1 MRSDLRTRMGLI
13 FSLGLLLLIISSII
27 MTLVVTGLMDRDQ
40 AAVEL
45 LHRQIALA
53 KRIPQVV
60 AAGQLTEWEAIVR
73 QTEQTLLVMVQ
84 GGVIAD
90 GAGRS
95 HTLPPL
101 NDEPLLTAM
110 QQATQTWQGLR
121 RRVDLVIGGSE
132 RDRAG
137 ALADLEALQTRWL
150 AALEGLIQ
158 GYNAT
163 TRENL
168 AWLRGIQMAFFLSAV
183 VLLLEAYWLTHRTL
197 VMPVETL
204 QQAAQ
209 RITQGDL
216 TTPVESVGSTEFR
229 ELAQT
234 LETMRVALK
243 QSQDLLRQD
252 ADHLA
257 AQVAQRT
264 QTLAT
269 LYQVITI
276 ASRSLNPV
284 ELLESALLKTLD
296 VMGLELGGIWL
307 LASAAQ
313 DILPPESGHQP
324 ECEVLRLAAHHGFQP
339 ELLAEITCLPLAG
352 TLTGQVAQTGLPLTV
367 SNITQENVLVR
378 AALAGAQVHSLA
390 AVPLQTK
397 AQLWGVMDILTLS
410 ERSFTVEEM
419 ALLVS
424 IAQQISLALEN
435 ITLLRRMQRQTR
447 RVALLEERERIAA
460 EMHDSVAQTLGYLH
474 LQLDRAAQLA
484 ATSAQP
490 ALAAEL
496 TRWRQV
502 LEQTS
507 LEVRRFIGQLSQPP
521 PAPALLQELVAQA
534 ITAFYSPT
542 GAQLQLQ
549 DALPA
554 PLHLPAAIH
563 TQVSRILGEALH
575 NTRHA
580 QARQVTVRLSQE
592 GDELRL
598 TVADDGQGF
607 DPAQPLTDGE
617 HHFGLRVMQARAA
630 RIGGRLEIHSAP
642 GQGTTVTLHWPVE
655 GNSPL
660 HWRSP
665 AVGEN

>member
-13 FSLGLLLLIISSII
+13 FSLGLLLLIVGSIV

-45 LHRQIALA
+45 IHRQIALA
-53 KRIPQVV
+53 KQIPQVA
-60 AAGQLTEWEAIVR
+60 AAGQLNEWEAIVH
-73 QTEQTLLVMVQ
+73 QTEQTLLLIVQ
-84 GGVIAD
+84 GGVIPD
-90 GAGRS
+90 SVGRP
-95 HTLPPL
+95 HTLPPASG
-101 NDEPLLTAM
+101 EPLMTEL
-110 QQATQTWQGLR
+110 QQATQSWQGLR
-121 RRVDLVIGGSE
+121 RRVDLIIGGSE
-132 RDRAG
+132 RDRAE
-137 ALADLEALQTRWL
+137 ALADLEPLQARWL
-150 AALEGLIQ
+150 AALEELIQ
-158 GYNAT
+158 IYNAT

-204 QQAAQ
+204 QRAAQ

-216 TTPVESVGSTEFR
+216 ITPVESAGSTEFR

-234 LETMRVALK
+234 LEAMRGALK

-307 LASAAQ
+307 LAAVAQ
-313 DILPPESGHQP
+313 DILPTESGRQP
-324 ECEVLRLAAHHGFQP
+324 ECEALRLAAHHGFQP

-378 AALAGAQVHSLA
+378 AALASARVHSLA

-410 ERSFTVEEM
+410 ERSFTAEEM

-435 ITLLRRMQRQTR
+435 IILLQRTQQQAQ

-460 EMHDSVAQTLGYLH
+460 EMHDGLAQTLGYLH
-474 LQLDRAAQLA
+474 LQLDRAARLA
-484 ATSAQP
+484 AETAPP
-490 ALAAEL
+490 ALAADLSNQRE
-496 TRWRQV
+496 V
-502 LEQTS
+502 LEQAS

-521 PAPALLQELVAQA
+521 PAPLLLQELLAQTLA
-534 ITAFYSPT
+534 AFRLPM
-542 GAQLQLQ
+542 GVRLVVQ
-549 DALPA
+549 DELPGPVLLPA
-554 PLHLPAAIH
+554 TVHPQIA
-563 TQVSRILGEALH
+563 RILSEALQ

-580 QARQVTVRLSQE
+580 RAGQITVRVARQGALLCLS
-592 GDELRL
+592 
-598 TVADDGQGF
+598 VADDGQGF
-607 DPAQPLTDGE
+607 NPTQPLTAGE

-630 RIGGRLEIHSAP
+630 RIGGRLELRSAP
-642 GQGTTVTLHWPVE
+642 GQGTTVTLYWPV
-655 GNSPL
+655 
-660 HWRSP
+660 
-665 AVGEN
+665 